1 MKVIINKILY
11 IKLWSTAIVSTQYYD
26 CTNFYDNIFYFCNI
40 TTMKIIIIN
49 LSSILKLQP
58 TAATLCTIFLLHH
71 PIATEIQAVIQFNPL
86 LWEYNC
92 WTSSSLFY
100 YARTATKDRKI
111 MQPNSLTGLG
121 PLSPAFNNLLELIKE
136 LPGLLHRCS
145 PFNFLWALKKI

>member
-11 IKLWSTAIVSTQYYD
+11 IKLWSTAIVSNTILWLHQFLRQYFLFLQHNHYED
-26 CTNFYDNIFYFCNI
+26 HNHKSELDF
-40 TTMKIIIIN
+40 KI
-49 LSSILKLQP
+49 
-58 TAATLCTIFLLHH
+58 AAYSCKLCTIFLLHH

-145 PFNFLWALKKI
+145 AFNFLWALKKI